1 MRRWFLSY
9 HSPDQ
14 PLAESLKLAIE
25 RKDSGSRVFFAP
37 THMQLGGSWSA
48 QLAKEIA
55 DANAF
60 VLLVGEHGVGNWQ
73 VLEYDEALER
83 WTAAPS
89 DFPLIVV
96 LLEGQTAPGLP
107 FLRRLHW
114 VITPDPASDKEIG
127 RLFEATSS
135 SRSNTGELWR
145 YASPYRGL
153 EAMQEKDSDYF
164 FGRKRETVEVLAAL
178 AADPDR
184 VPILFGNSG
193 VGKSSLAQAG
203 VLAALKRQAW
213 PQDAEAPNGWPVGFE
228 GSRQWCFLSLRP
240 GTDPLKSLVEAF
252 LDIWQFAAT
261 DPERIRQQNGLVE
274 LLRDG
279 NATLADLIDATERRR
294 KELHQ
299 FMPPAF
305 FLYVDQGEE
314 LYVRAQERERRR
326 FTELLA
332 HAIADPRLRSMMS
345 MRSDF
350 LGHLQ
355 ADEPLFKVRQQIDVA
370 PLREPEL
377 REIVSRPAEVLGARF
392 ETEGLIDII
401 TRRTAEDSIKDV
413 GALPLLSYTLDDM
426 WTQMVRQGDGILRL
440 PAQSVELGG
449 VLVDRANKFLAAR
462 PGAQNALR
470 RVLTLRLATVR
481 EDGEPTRRRAA
492 REEFSE
498 EEWRLVS
505 ELAAYPNRL
514 VVTISKPTGETY
526 AEVAHEAI
534 FRRWDKLREWIAAE
548 REFLAWRTGLESARR
563 GWETAPEEAKND
575 SLLMGFPLVQAR
587 RWLAQRKDD
596 LSRSDREFIERSI
609 ERDTAERRH
618 SEGLRRRSRQ
628 LAVLAGVL
636 LLALVAGPAAWWKR
650 AWLNEQ
656 AYWAFHTH
664 PLSTDKEHALAPA
677 ADFVECTDC
686 PKMIVVPSG
695 NFIMGSLESSPFF
708 KMELPPHPVTINQ
721 RFAISALEVTLGEW
735 NACVDHGG
743 CTPVVAG
750 GAASAALPVTNVN
763 WKDAQTYVAWLK
775 RITGR
780 DYRLPTEAEWE
791 YAARG
796 QRSPGK
802 TYYFFGNDEAELDQ
816 YAWYGDNSDDQL
828 HPVGQKKPNPFGLFD
843 MYGNVAEW
851 VQDCYHDTYE
861 GAPAD
866 GSAWTAW
873 NCIRYVIRGGSYVD
887 RARMLRSSARDSSD
901 KATDTIGLRVARS
914 LAP

>member
-1 MRRWFLSY
+1 
-9 HSPDQ
+9 
-14 PLAESLKLAIE
+14 
-25 RKDSGSRVFFAP
+25 
-37 THMQLGGSWSA
+37 
-48 QLAKEIA
+48 
-55 DANAF
+55 
-60 VLLVGEHGVGNWQ
+60 
-73 VLEYDEALER
+73 
-83 WTAAPS
+83 
-89 DFPLIVV
+89 
-96 LLEGQTAPGLP
+96 
-107 FLRRLHW
+107 
-114 VITPDPASDKEIG
+114 
-127 RLFEATSS
+127 
-135 SRSNTGELWR
+135 
-145 YASPYRGL
+145 
-153 EAMQEKDSDYF
+153 
-164 FGRKRETVEVLAAL
+164 
-178 AADPDR
+178 
-184 VPILFGNSG
+184 
-193 VGKSSLAQAG
+193 
-203 VLAALKRQAW
+203 
-213 PQDAEAPNGWPVGFE
+213 
-228 GSRQWCFLSLRP
+228 
-240 GTDPLKSLVEAF
+240 
-252 LDIWQFAAT
+252 
-261 DPERIRQQNGLVE
+261 
-274 LLRDG
+274 
-279 NATLADLIDATERRR
+279 
-294 KELHQ
+294 
-299 FMPPAF
+299 
-305 FLYVDQGEE
+305 
-314 LYVRAQERERRR
+314 
-326 FTELLA
+326 
-332 HAIADPRLRSMMS
+332 
-345 MRSDF
+345 
-350 LGHLQ
+350 
-355 ADEPLFKVRQQIDVA
+355 
-370 PLREPEL
+370 
-377 REIVSRPAEVLGARF
+377 
-392 ETEGLIDII
+392 
-401 TRRTAEDSIKDV
+401 
-413 GALPLLSYTLDDM
+413 
-426 WTQMVRQGDGILRL
+426 
-440 PAQSVELGG
+440 
-449 VLVDRANKFLAAR
+449 
-462 PGAQNALR
+462 
-470 RVLTLRLATVR
+470 VR

-686 PKMIVVPSG
+686 PKMIVVASG

-743 CTPVVAG
+743 CTPVVAD